1 MGVAIDTEAMF
12 GMDLTTAFDQVRAS
26 QEPIAS
32 AHSLPPTTSIT
43 TMRERET
50 SGGGGGGGGGGGLQ
64 SSGEGGAGGGAD
76 VLKFQRGHVME
87 RRHIAEHLGDPQHT
101 PPNTAMSLGGCVMSC
116 CVMACCVMSCHVCH
130 VMLCHVMLCH
140 VMLCHVMLCHV
151 MLCHV
156 MLCHVMLCH
165 VMLCH
170 VMSRVLCYT
179 LYVLHHDLMQERSV
193 CFV

>member
-140 VMLCHVMLCHV
+140 VM
-151 MLCHV
+151 
-156 MLCHVMLCH
+156 
-165 VMLCH
+165 
-170 VMSRVLCYT
+170 SRVLCYT